1 MATFDDELF
10 GDLIPRAAPTGQPA
24 AAKAASP
31 VEDDDLFGDLVPR
44 AAVAPGAPIPSAVLG
59 DDGYDY
65 LAVQNEAARQTLLNP
80 GMPISEL
87 GMLDGRPIAQ
97 PAFEV
102 TPDAATLTGNRYVS
116 PSFTSEV
123 GTVNGVRGD
132 LSPGERLVRGGAL
145 QGDESQRR
153 FEAGEQIATVR
164 PTDAWGNAVSGF
176 NSGMASLGAAVEGVP
191 EYVQARGRVA
201 ETTPFMDRLASAFPS
216 LADGSFQIGNT
227 DHSMEL
233 GTGIASTLGDLFQRG
248 ERGLERMLPGG
259 TTAQRSRDTIARDR
273 LPQILGEYADDM
285 KRYPL
290 GADVEALASAETAA
304 DAFAL
309 IRQNPATLGRLVA
322 GYGAQSVPRMVP
334 QIGGATLGGLVGGP
348 GGVVAGGYAG
358 GSMTGFMAQLVPGIT
373 EYLAENNLRP
383 DQLNQPEVLRAALEY
398 AEAQSLRSGAVEGA
412 LGALSATPLGFG
424 RGLLTREL
432 TNSLVSQPLSQGVLG
447 AVGDNLATGA
457 PLNAGSLLT
466 NVSTEGMFGP
476 VEAGPAT
483 VSRVVEDRALRR
495 LGYTPAQ
502 IEAMP
507 AGQRRIIVRDK
518 VAATAKPA
526 QDGAGAPPPAAAPAV
541 APDTLGEAP
550 APAQATT
557 AAHGPKAEAL
567 RAWRETIDSIPAGV
581 AVPADS
587 PLADR
592 MKRQRADAIAAGA
605 TEDELNATTPSQ
617 AAPDP
622 ETRPDPALGDDVF
635 GAFDGVEPPPPA
647 PAAPTEQPAQARGGT
662 PPEGAGGTQPTP
674 APAPTAGLRAA
685 TDDADLAPMGA
696 ARLAGVQVA
705 STQDDVPAEI
715 RARTGDL
722 TGAEGIYDPDTGQVY
737 IIEEFLG
744 SPEKTGMTRAQRKR
758 WVAAHERAGG
768 HAGIRGA
775 AVSGEGRSM
784 AEVLG
789 EAEANPTVR
798 AIVDVMGAAEQG
810 RSEAERAN
818 RYVLLEE
825 ALAELG
831 AARTTADW
839 DHIERRYKV
848 KVPHAQRETIRGMIA
863 RLLDRMRVAFGLEG
877 VNDAAILQILRD
889 AGRYADSGRVAGTSR
904 RAQAAARG
912 EVMPTPAPAAVLG
925 DAPQAPAAAAPA
937 AAGPAVAP
945 PAPPEAEI
953 LGGPA
958 PAPAPVV
965 AAPPAPAPTPKPRA
979 PRRKAKPAPTAAQAP
994 ELLKLGKRKQAARI
1008 GGVWYVREKIAG
1020 QWQDWVKKP
1029 KFDGA
1034 VARAAGYLPSTG
1046 RVTIPGRGTV
1056 QVGSADPRAAKDR
1069 QVTGDLYHYLSGVGL
1084 NREAWAREGVDPAQF
1099 TLRHGISYLFRKE
1112 GGLTPS
1118 ELREALQQDGFLPQ
1132 DQPNAPPVVGDDDA
1146 IDLVFRALAGER
1158 VWPIDGSADAERM
1171 AFEDARRPDDDEDE
1185 VHVPGFDDEPA
1196 DPQAYE
1202 DVPFSRAPARAPSGD
1217 LFAKPTPRE
1226 EVDAER
1232 KARDAKRDGKTG
1244 TGRTDM
1250 ASGEGELFAGRRP
1263 QQADL
1268 DGGVEASFDLFAPTR
1283 GQRAA
1288 PTVPPSEQL
1297 KPDGETGLDLDHR
1310 PDYTPELGKKGAN
1323 AVDGMLRRYGGS
1335 VVADAIARD
1344 FREKGTAELLGQK
1357 IGGRVGSTALP
1368 PSNLVLDLYQVV
1380 SPSGTVLHTSDSKA
1394 DAEGWIRHN
1403 GHHAFAVGATVR
1415 ELDLSEYAAPS
1426 LDLTGSMVDAA
1437 LDGLP
1442 LFSRAPD
1449 LRSTNAAPEA
1459 GTGERLRADLRA
1471 AVEDL
1476 GSLATAMSPVRAARA
1491 VNRLRALVFDS
1502 MRSRARTLEAKH
1514 PDAPSLR
1521 KLFDLYFE
1529 APGHDRLVPETIPQA
1544 TEARRN
1550 VFLNRV
1556 ERHLE
1561 AAGLHESKMT
1571 PAQNRHLRN
1580 ALLGVDAN
1588 VPPNIRGA
1596 AELIRREMDVQREDA
1611 VAAGIEVGEVTDIGY
1626 LTRLY
1631 DDAKIEADES
1641 GFLRDAGN
1649 HYRTHE
1655 WRREVGAPRDVLYGD
1670 GTFARFVA
1678 ALRRAAAGNP
1688 RLTSRMDTLRSLA
1701 QSYRSTSNTHGESAA
1716 IRAIVAEVYD
1726 EVAADW
1732 SRRKATAWLHAIRT
1746 PDISRGFN
1754 GLLESGAPVTRT
1766 RALAGAADVTLQ
1778 DWMRTD
1784 VREILRAYADTMAS
1798 KIEEAK
1804 RVGTTPEILQGL
1816 LDDAAAQG
1824 VPKADLEEATR
1835 ILDTVTGSRQFANPT
1850 AQTAVEVAS
1859 AWTYLT
1865 LLGRGLFASLY
1876 ESTAYAMRTGQLRH
1890 VLSPLLMLGRTL
1902 SAPLGN
1908 TTARDLRRLA
1918 VDIGV
1923 NGHRAVEDAMMATHV
1938 GGEVTNK
1945 LVNRI
1950 TTAFFRG
1957 IWLTR
1962 LTEAQRAY
1970 GVGASVGYLKS
1981 LARQYQKVQRV
1992 ASANP
1997 GALVRSPASI
2007 YFNELGIADHDAFS
2021 DWILRQPAIPKA
2033 SELFDQD
2040 GRPTPMG
2047 NAFMVAARRLVKGS
2061 IQEVR
2066 PEHRTVWQ
2074 NSPGGRVFG
2083 AIMGYSMASYAN
2095 LLRREFDLSNTLRRN
2110 FGAGASAKRGA
2121 VALAS
2126 IAGIY
2131 ANALIIS
2138 TLREALFNQARFEDK
2153 DYEEIRRELAWLAA
2167 QRTFGLGA
2175 VDLIIQ
2181 MVTGL
2186 KYRKSITETAAGAT
2200 IGTAAQD
2207 AQRIARALSGE
2218 NNPATDTDEY
2228 RAMEAVYRSIITPAL
2243 NVILSRVPG
2252 LSGIAI
2258 PAASGSNMRK
2268 RFAGLFYTEPDA
2280 KTDLDDDYTAATKQI
2295 TGAKAALEDRMGAM
2309 PRKQWAAE
2317 LQKIKAEYPTLL
2329 QGLTLDRYV
2338 VNEANRKLGR
2348 AGAVKTDDQGN
2359 PKLKFVAPKGGEG
2372 SLYGELEGYP
2382 AGNGKTTKGLRDE
2395 VGDLTKAINNIR
2407 RERDIRVDALAALVG
2422 DIPGESADAVRARAA
2437 AGEGGKLAGSR
2448 LRNAVL
2454 DDLLADRRKVKR
2466 AVVKLVEA
2474 SEKGK
2479 VERGQGKRTLEDVRR
2494 GR

>member
-1 MATFDDELF
+1 MACRYTYD
-10 GDLIPRAAPTGQPA
+10 GKTYSAAEFMRLLSDMPPA
-24 AAKAASP
+24 
-31 VEDDDLFGDLVPR
+31 
-44 AAVAPGAPIPSAVLG
+44 
-59 DDGYDY
+59 
-65 LAVQNEAARQTLLNP
+65 
-80 GMPISEL
+80 
-87 GMLDGRPIAQ
+87 
-97 PAFEV
+97 
-102 TPDAATLTGNRYVS
+102 
-116 PSFTSEV
+116 
-123 GTVNGVRGD
+123 
-132 LSPGERLVRGGAL
+132 
-145 QGDESQRR
+145 
-153 FEAGEQIATVR
+153 
-164 PTDAWGNAVSGF
+164 
-176 NSGMASLGAAVEGVP
+176 
-191 EYVQARGRVA
+191 
-201 ETTPFMDRLASAFPS
+201 
-216 LADGSFQIGNT
+216 
-227 DHSMEL
+227 
-233 GTGIASTLGDLFQRG
+233 
-248 ERGLERMLPGG
+248 
-259 TTAQRSRDTIARDR
+259 
-273 LPQILGEYADDM
+273 
-285 KRYPL
+285 
-290 GADVEALASAETAA
+290 TAA
-304 DAFAL
+304 QFM
-309 IRQNPATLGRLVA
+309 PGV
-322 GYGAQSVPRMVP
+322 QSVPNAPLIADTESWAMLAFRRMVRHAAEHGFDR
-334 QIGGATLGGLVGGP
+334 IAWAP
-348 GGVVAGGYAG
+348 GEVQADRYDLSKHVQRIEYFKRDD
-358 GSMTGFMAQLVPGIT
+358 GSYM
-373 EYLAENNLRP
+373 
-383 DQLNQPEVLRAALEY
+383 
-398 AEAQSLRSGAVEGA
+398 
-412 LGALSATPLGFG
+412 
-424 RGLLTREL
+424 
-432 TNSLVSQPLSQGVLG
+432 
-447 AVGDNLATGA
+447 
-457 PLNAGSLLT
+457 
-466 NVSTEGMFGP
+466 
-476 VEAGPAT
+476 VEA
-483 VSRVVEDRALRR
+483 
-495 LGYTPAQ
+495 
-502 IEAMP
+502 
-507 AGQRRIIVRDK
+507 
-518 VAATAKPA
+518 
-526 QDGAGAPPPAAAPAV
+526 
-541 APDTLGEAP
+541 
-550 APAQATT
+550 
-557 AAHGPKAEAL
+557 
-567 RAWRETIDSIPAGV
+567 
-581 AVPADS
+581 
-587 PLADR
+587 
-592 MKRQRADAIAAGA
+592 
-605 TEDELNATTPSQ
+605 
-617 AAPDP
+617 
-622 ETRPDPALGDDVF
+622 F
-635 GAFDGVEPPPPA
+635 
-647 PAAPTEQPAQARGGT
+647 
-662 PPEGAGGTQPTP
+662 
-674 APAPTAGLRAA
+674 
-685 TDDADLAPMGA
+685 
-696 ARLAGVQVA
+696 
-705 STQDDVPAEI
+705 
-715 RARTGDL
+715 
-722 TGAEGIYDPDTGQVY
+722 
-737 IIEEFLG
+737 
-744 SPEKTGMTRAQRKR
+744 KTG
-758 WVAAHERAGG
+758 
-768 HAGIRGA
+768 
-775 AVSGEGRSM
+775 SN
-784 AEVLG
+784 
-789 EAEANPTVR
+789 NP
-798 AIVDVMGAAEQG
+798 I
-810 RSEAERAN
+810 
-818 RYVLLEE
+818 
-825 ALAELG
+825 
-831 AARTTADW
+831 W
-839 DHIERRYKV
+839 
-848 KVPHAQRETIRGMIA
+848 
-863 RLLDRMRVAFGLEG
+863 
-877 VNDAAILQILRD
+877 
-889 AGRYADSGRVAGTSR
+889 
-904 RAQAAARG
+904 
-912 EVMPTPAPAAVLG
+912 
-925 DAPQAPAAAAPA
+925 
-937 AAGPAVAP
+937 
-945 PAPPEAEI
+945 
-953 LGGPA
+953 
-958 PAPAPVV
+958 
-965 AAPPAPAPTPKPRA
+965 
-979 PRRKAKPAPTAAQAP
+979 
-994 ELLKLGKRKQAARI
+994 GK
-1008 GGVWYVREKIAG
+1008 
-1020 QWQDWVKKP
+1020 
-1029 KFDGA
+1029 
-1034 VARAAGYLPSTG
+1034 
-1046 RVTIPGRGTV
+1046 
-1056 QVGSADPRAAKDR
+1056 
-1069 QVTGDLYHYLSGVGL
+1069 
-1084 NREAWAREGVDPAQF
+1084 
-1099 TLRHGISYLFRKE
+1099 
-1112 GGLTPS
+1112 
-1118 ELREALQQDGFLPQ
+1118 
-1132 DQPNAPPVVGDDDA
+1132 
-1146 IDLVFRALAGER
+1146 
-1158 VWPIDGSADAERM
+1158 
-1171 AFEDARRPDDDEDE
+1171 
-1185 VHVPGFDDEPA
+1185 
-1196 DPQAYE
+1196 
-1202 DVPFSRAPARAPSGD
+1202 
-1217 LFAKPTPRE
+1217 
-1226 EVDAER
+1226 
-1232 KARDAKRDGKTG
+1232 
-1244 TGRTDM
+1244 GRTDPQEISDTFGKEIAEKIEAN
-1250 ASGEGELFAGRRP
+1250 ASTTMQTL
-1263 QQADL
+1263 
-1268 DGGVEASFDLFAPTR
+1268 S
-1283 GQRAA
+1283 
-1288 PTVPPSEQL
+1288 
-1297 KPDGETGLDLDHR
+1297 GLDLKVGGEGMKGFYDNILPKAVNR
-1310 PDYTPELGKKGAN
+1310 WAKK
-1323 AVDGMLRRYGGS
+1323 
-1335 VVADAIARD
+1335 
-1344 FREKGTAELLGQK
+1344 F
-1357 IGGRVGSTALP
+1357 GGRVGSTALP

-1394 DAEGWIRHN
+1394 DADGWIRHN

-1688 RLTSRMDTLRSLA
+1688 RLTSRMETLRSLA

-1876 ESTAYAMRTGQLRH
+1876 ESTAYSLRTGQLRH
-1890 VLSPLLMLGRTL
+1890 VLSPLLMLG
-1902 SAPLGN
+1902 N
-1908 TTARDLRRLA
+1908 TTNRDLRRLA

-1997 GALVRSPASI
+1997 GTLVRSPASI

-2126 IAGIY
+2126 VAGIY
-2131 ANALIIS
+2131 ANALLIS

-2153 DYEEIRRELAWLAA
+2153 DYEEILRELAELAA
-2167 QRTFGLGA
+2167 QRTIGLGVA
-2175 VDLIIQ
+2175 DPIIQ
-2181 MVTGL
+2181 LWTGR

-2200 IGTAAQD
+2200 IGTATKDVEA
-2207 AQRIARALSGE
+2207 IARALSDQ

-2437 AGEGGKLAGSR
+2437 AGEGGKLAGAR

-2454 DDLLADRRKVKR
+2454 DDLLAERRKVKR

-2479 VERGQGKRTLEDVRR
+2479 VERGQGKRTLEEVRR